1 MGPAAAAWPACTLA
15 LHLGIEMPK
24 PVMTRWMIG
33 IAFAA
38 VAVLGIVSVWQARSA
53 GDNQPARSA
62 IGEPSDKPRRQQE
75 LRFLKAAFDRLEAEA
90 KQNPTSPG
98 LRSLQAE
105 QQAVVLRMREV
116 AHPLRAESVPEEVRA
131 LVGAAPAPTTASVGT
146 PASTEAPAKDQ
157 PRPAVSAA
165 PANPAMVEAPPREL
179 KAGLGSASADP
190 TLVLSRD
197 PALSGLVLIVRPRPP
212 RPASDAP
219 AEKSA
224 ERQPANAN
232 AEAKPAA
239 KAPVT
244 VRSPERALPSG
255 TVGTI
260 ERPGS
265 GPVAILGR

>member
-1 MGPAAAAWPACTLA
+1 MGRAAAARPACTLA
-15 LHLGIEMPK
+15 LYLGIEMPK
-24 PVMTRWMIG
+24 PLTTRWIIG
-33 IAFAA
+33 VALAA

-53 GDNQPARSA
+53 GDNLPARSA
-62 IGEPSDKPRRQQE
+62 VGEPSDKPRRQQE

-116 AHPLRAESVPEEVRA
+116 AHPLRAESVPEEVRP
-131 LVGAAPAPTTASVGT
+131 LVGAAPAATTASTV
-146 PASTEAPAKDQ
+146 EAPAKDE
-157 PRPAVSAA
+157 PRPAAIAA
-165 PANPAMVEAPPREL
+165 PANSAMVEAAPREL

-244 VRSPERALPSG
+244 VRSPERTLPSG
-255 TVGTI
+255 AVGTI

>member
-1 MGPAAAAWPACTLA
+1 
-15 LHLGIEMPK
+15 MPK
-24 PVMTRWMIG
+24 PLMTRWMIG

-90 KQNPTSPG
+90 KQNPNSPA

-105 QQAVVLRMREV
+105 QQAVLLRMREV
-116 AHPLRAESVPEEVRA
+116 AHPLRAESVPDEVRP
-131 LVGAAPAPTTASVGT
+131 LVGAAPAATTAST
-146 PASTEAPAKDQ
+146 DPTASTVQAQAKDQ
-157 PRPAVSAA
+157 PPPAAIAA

-179 KAGLGSASADP
+179 KAGLGSASPEP
-190 TLVLSRD
+190 TRILSRD

-219 AEKSA
+219 AERSA

-244 VRSPERALPSG
+244 VRSPERTLPSG
-255 TVGTI
+255 AVGTI